1 MYVVESTHTNNP
13 LVVGSSPTRPTIF
26 NSINMNKPSLLGV
39 ATTHELVAELLLR
52 IDTKHAL
59 QTVSPNVWDML
70 YQKVD
75 HLRFDDPPQLAWPA
89 VSWPSDASFTP

>member
-1 MYVVESTHTNNP
+1 MVA
-13 LVVGSSPTRPTIF
+13 GSSPARPTTF

-59 QTVSPNVWDML
+59 QTVSPSVWDML

-75 HLRFDDPPQLAWPA
+75 HLRFDDPPQLTWPD
-89 VSWPSDASFTP
+89 VGWPTDISFTP